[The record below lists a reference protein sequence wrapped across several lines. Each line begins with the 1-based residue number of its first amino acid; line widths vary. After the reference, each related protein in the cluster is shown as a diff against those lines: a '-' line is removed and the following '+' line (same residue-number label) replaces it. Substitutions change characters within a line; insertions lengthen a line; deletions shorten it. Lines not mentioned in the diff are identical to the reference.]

1 MGASKN
7 NFSVVRIWKCNRDI
21 ARGSVVPLFN
31 EIISNNA
38 KFLPIT
44 DVNT

>member
-1 MGASKN
+1 MLGS
-7 NFSVVRIWKCNRDI
+7 
-21 ARGSVVPLFN
+21 RGSVVPLFN

-44 DVNT
+44 DVNMTRFGYHLTTV